1 MNDEKA
7 QKDYDKAQKI
17 IISCKTLDQLEIA
30 KQVAHNYTI
39 KYKGYVS
46 NIVSIYIAKL
56 VFLKSQED

>member
-7 QKDYDKAQKI
+7 QSDYDKVQKI

-30 KQVAHNYTI
+30 KQVAHNYNI
-39 KYKGYVS
+39 KYKGYIS
-46 NIVSIYIAKL
+46 NIGLIFTAKL